1 MDRTDQTQAQP
12 SPATQAW
19 TDDDSK
25 PVIPKIPRPRPE
37 RRLVAAGRITG
48 RRTTALHYNAR
59 AAA

>member
-25 PVIPKIPRPRPE
+25 PVIPKIPPPRHE
-37 RRLVAAGRITG
+37 RSHGAAGRLT
-48 RRTTALHYNAR
+48 RRPTHAHHNNAW